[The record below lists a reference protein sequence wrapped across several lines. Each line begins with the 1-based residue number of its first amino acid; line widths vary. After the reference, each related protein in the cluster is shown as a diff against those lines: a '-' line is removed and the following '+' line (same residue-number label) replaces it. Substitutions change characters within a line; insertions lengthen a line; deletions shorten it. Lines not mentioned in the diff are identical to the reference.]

1 MSRYE
6 TILQFSP
13 RQPIGFPTIVNV
25 PYFTVNVGIFG
36 YQRLSVLLGHD
47 SLQQPQLG
55 GQHAPFLNINEHSC
69 ATPDRTQKGR

>member
-13 RQPIGFPTIVNV
+13 RQPIGLPTILNV
-25 PYFTVNVGIFG
+25 SHFTVNAGIFG

-55 GQHAPFLNINEHSC
+55 GQHTVFKHI
-69 ATPDRTQKGR
+69 